1 MFIIDQKLV
10 ILVSLFFAF
19 ICAFFARK
27 SNRNPFVW
35 FLSGFFF
42 GIFSLLTLSLLNY
55 AKKNLSHKKRS
66 NHLTGKPSNKTNN
79 KPPVPP
85 AFSTHYLWYYLNPE
99 DKAIGPMSSKRLFE
113 EYKKGLIGTETYLWH
128 DEMENW
134 KKSTEINEFKESFTK
149 KPLLSQE

>member
-1 MFIIDQKLV
+1 MLIMNQKLV

-27 SNRNPFVW
+27 NNRNPFIW

-55 AKKNLSHKKRS
+55 TKNLSNKKR
-66 NHLTGKPSNKTNN
+66 KNN
-79 KPPVPP
+79 LKRQSSSHKPPAPP
-85 AFSTHYLWYYLNPE
+85 TIPPHYLWYYLNPE
-99 DKAIGPMSSKRLFE
+99 DKAIGPMSSKKLFE
-113 EYKKGLIGTETYLWH
+113 EYEKGLVGTETYLWH

-134 KKSTEINEFKESFTK
+134 KKPTEIQEFKEFFTK